1 MTVIPEKKD
10 AVFVRGVVI
19 ACGMQDDQNDT
30 APDKAGIKKIFSN
43 YLQHESDV
51 QHSYIKNF
59 HVHQLENTI
68 TSEEITIADQKVPAG
83 SWIASHMVINPK
95 LKQMILDGTLNGYS
109 LGAIGDKGLNENQ
122 DLLNKSL
129 MYEDLKDYDELN
141 PLFISFVKKAS
152 NGFNWEV
159 FDYTQFLNKSSYG
172 DIMTEENKSQI
183 EDEKIS
189 LNGLERIKDI
199 FGLNKESSEEEETVE
214 ETPADEEMDKEGEAE
229 AEPIDISN
237 AELLEKLPQAVA
249 EAVISALSDYANKEE
264 EQADESADE
273 ELNKEG
279 DSSETSEEGNDED
292 NNLEKSSEQDEESS
306 NEENNEKLNK
316 KSSKIDEMPQAKAK
330 PKQKFLDSE
339 KRDAYG
345 RVRKYL

>member
-30 APDKAGIKKIFSN
+30 APDKAGIKKIFTN

-95 LKQMILDGTLNGYS
+95 LKEMIQSGILNGYS

-159 FDYTQFLNKSSYG
+159 FDYTQFLNKSSING
-172 DIMTEENKSQI
+172 DIMAEDVKSQI

-199 FGLNKESSEEEETVE
+199 FGLNKESSEEEEPVE
-214 ETPADEEMDKEGEAE
+214 ETLADEEMDKEGEAE
-229 AEPIDISN
+229 PVDISN

-264 EQADESADE
+264 EPAEPTEEEELEKESEEESEKEETDE
-273 ELNKEG
+273 EKE
-279 DSSETSEEGNDED
+279 
-292 NNLEKSSEQDEESS
+292 EESEDD
-306 NEENNEKLNK
+306 NKLNK
-316 KSSKIDEMPQAKAK
+316 SSQKMDEMP
-330 PKQKFLDSE
+330 PKKTAPKSRFLESE
-339 KRDAYG
+339 TRDAMG
-345 RVRKYL
+345 RNKRYL

>member
-19 ACGMQDDQNDT
+19 ACGMQDDQNDK
-30 APDKAGIKKIFSN
+30 APDKAGIKKIFTN

-95 LKQMILDGTLNGYS
+95 LKEMIQSGILNGYS
-109 LGAIGDKGLNENQ
+109 LGAIGDKGLNDNQ

-129 MYEDLKDYDELN
+129 MYEDLKDYEELN

-159 FDYTQFLNKSSYG
+159 FDYTQFLNKSSING
-172 DIMTEENKSQI
+172 DIMAEDVKSQI

-199 FGLNKESSEEEETVE
+199 FGLNKESSEEEEPVE
-214 ETPADEEMDKEGEAE
+214 ETSADEEMDKEGEAE
-229 AEPIDISN
+229 AEPVDISN

-264 EQADESADE
+264 EPAEPTEEEELEKESEEESEKEETDE
-273 ELNKEG
+273 EKE
-279 DSSETSEEGNDED
+279 
-292 NNLEKSSEQDEESS
+292 EESEDD
-306 NEENNEKLNK
+306 NKLNK
-316 KSSKIDEMPQAKAK
+316 SSQKMDEMP
-330 PKQKFLDSE
+330 PKKTAPKSRFLESE
-339 KRDAYG
+339 TRDAMG
-345 RVRKYL
+345 RNKRYL